1 MPTTW
6 KTYPL
11 EFKGGLISNL
21 SPLQHGMQL
30 PNTAR
35 VLSNFEPSVQGGFR
49 RIEGFQKFDDNQVP
63 PYGEPK
69 VSTTV
74 SSGGSSIVLAN
85 MFSSPSVG
93 DTFTVAGNAQVYT
106 IPSVD
111 TTDLTANKRVTVGF
125 TPNLVANATD
135 QVAVT
140 FVTGSG
146 DMEGVAS
153 FEDTAVVARGG
164 NLFRSAGSASNW
176 TRINVPA
183 YGTVLVNGGSQTGS
197 TLAIDGLTAAPQAG
211 DTFTVA
217 GIAKVYTVTADA
229 TVSSGG
235 STININP
242 ALASSPSDD
251 AAVTFLSSD
260 RSLMSKHRFA
270 SFNFNGTET
279 LVGVDEVNKPFTFD
293 GSTFTSID
301 NAPSDVVGATHV
313 ANFKN
318 HIMFAKGSNIV
329 YTALFTADDFTA
341 ASGAGTINVGDVI
354 TGIVVFR
361 EQLIIFSERRI
372 QRLVGSSEA
381 DFQLQPI
388 TMDIGCVAPDT
399 IQEIGGDILFLGPDG
414 IRSLSATD
422 KIGDFGLA
430 VTSKQIQDEVT
441 NFVNRNTSFASIV
454 IREKSQYRI
463 LGFNRSITTTSAQG
477 LMATQLQEGLAWGE
491 LRGIRAFVADSNYNG
506 TSELIVFAHTDGYV
520 YRMEDGNSFDGANII
535 STFATPFFPIT
546 DPRVRKSFYKMFLF
560 TDPQG
565 SFNSNFSLKYDFSD
579 PSVIQPA
586 TKTLSNTAVASV
598 QALYGNVQFAH
609 GGLVNNGSNY
619 SSGVTTIA
627 VDNLST
633 SDLIAG
639 DTFIIAGQGTGS
651 GVDFV
656 HTVFTLSSTPSIT
669 SNAGNLTF
677 SPATPS
683 SLNDNTKISFKT
695 VNSVGSSTYG
705 GESLKSIFEEQTTGS
720 GFTASLQFESESTDA
735 PYSLDAVTLEYA
747 EHTHS

>member
-11 EFKGGLISNL
+11 EFKGGLVSNL

-30 PNTAR
+30 PNSAR

-49 RIEGFQKFDDNQVP
+49 RIEGFKKFDDNKVP

-69 VSTTV
+69 IHGTV
-74 SSGGSSIVLAN
+74 SSGGTIVLGNIFA
-85 MFSSPSVG
+85 SPSVD
-93 DTFTVAGNAQVYT
+93 DTFTVAGNTQVYT
-106 IPSVD
+106 VSSVN
-111 TTDLTANKRVTVGF
+111 TTDLTANKRVTVNF
-125 TPNLVANATD
+125 TPNLVATATD

-146 DMEGVAS
+146 DIEGVAS

-164 NLFRSAGSASNW
+164 NLFKSAGSASDW
-176 TRINVPA
+176 TRINIPV
-183 YGTVLVNGGSQTGS
+183 YGTVLVNAGSQTGT

-217 GIAKVYTVTADA
+217 GIANVYTVTADA

-242 ALASSPSDD
+242 ALASSPADD

-270 SFNFNGTET
+270 TFNFNGTET
-279 LVGVDEVNKPFTFD
+279 LIGVDEINKPFTYN
-293 GSTFTSID
+293 GSSFTSID
-301 NAPSDVVGATHV
+301 NAPSDVIGATHV

-329 YTALFTADDFTA
+329 YTALFSSDDFTA
-341 ASGAGTINVGDVI
+341 ASGAGTINVGDII

-441 NFVNRNTSFASIV
+441 NFVNRNTSFSSLV

-463 LGFNRSITTTSAQG
+463 FGFNRSITATSSQG
-477 LMATQLQEGLAWGE
+477 LMATQLQDSLAWGE
-491 LRGIRAFVADSNYNG
+491 LRGLRAFVADSNYNG

-520 YRMEDGNSFDGANII
+520 YKMEAGNSFDGGNII
-535 STFATPFFPIT
+535 STFATPFFPVS
-546 DPRVRKSFYKMFLF
+546 DPRIRKSFYKMFLF

-565 SFNSNFSLKYDFSD
+565 SFNANFSLKYDFAD
-579 PSVIQPA
+579 PAVIQPA
-586 TKTLSNTAVASV
+586 TKTLSNTSVASA
-598 QALYGNVQFAH
+598 QAIYGNVQFAH
-609 GGLVNNGSNY
+609 GGLVDNGSNY

-633 SDLIAG
+633 SNLIAG

-651 GVDFV
+651 GASFV
-656 HTVFTLSSTPSIT
+656 HTVFTIGSFTTI
-669 SNAGNLTF
+669 SNASTNLTF

-683 SLNDNTKISFKT
+683 SLNDNTKITFKT
-695 VNSVGSSTYG
+695 VNSVGASTYG